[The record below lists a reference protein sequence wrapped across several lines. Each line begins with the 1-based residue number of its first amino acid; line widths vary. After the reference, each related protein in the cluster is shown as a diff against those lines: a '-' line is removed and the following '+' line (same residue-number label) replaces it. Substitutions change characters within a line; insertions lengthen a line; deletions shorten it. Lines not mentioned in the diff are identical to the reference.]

1 MNAWTGLVVTAAVVS
16 VMGSGVPAE
25 AASSGSG
32 GPASGTS
39 AGPRQAPGGSIVSFV
54 RDQSGRPVV
63 GAIVSAVGRRI
74 VTSVT
79 DEQGRCVFSA
89 LPAGD
94 YLVRVHRT
102 GYVSTSS
109 LLVLAG
115 PGANSTWSFVLK
127 VQSPRAI
134 DPRQARK
141 SGPDVLT
148 AGFIGSTA
156 IEPADAPPAEDEES
170 HDHSEVAWR
179 LKHLKRSVL
188 KDATDRVTF
197 DEDGGDPDEFDRAV
211 ADLFTRQTGPA
222 QVAASLL
229 SNFPLAGQVNLL
241 TTGAFDSP
249 QQLVSAGSL
258 ARGVAMVSLGASAGS
273 RGDWAVQGAM
283 TQGDVASWMVSGSYL
298 TRAPARHVL
307 DVGMSYSLQRYDG
320 SNPSALAAVSDGN
333 RYAGMVYAID
343 SWSVTDRISLAYGAR
358 FANYGYIDKALVS
371 PRARL
376 TVAPIDTVRVSV
388 GASRRSLAPGAEEF
402 VPSMVAGTWLPPER
416 TFAPIKGTT
425 FVPER
430 TRHLDVAVEHDL
442 TDSTMVGVRAFTQR
456 TKDQIVTLFGMSG
469 LERPTSDLGHYL
481 VGTAGDVDAHGYTI
495 SIRQVIA
502 RRVRGSV
509 DYTVATSEWQETAA
523 SDPLARRLPSLAR
536 TGSERL
542 HDVTTTIETDV
553 PITETRVF
561 ALYRIN
567 TGYAGDRIED
577 LDNASDAR
585 FDVQVTQ
592 SLPFMNFSNAQWEML
607 LGVRNLFRDIVDE
620 ASMYDELLVVRP
632 PKRIVGGLTL
642 RF

>member
-1 MNAWTGLVVTAAVVS
+1 MNTWTGLVVTAAVVS
-16 VMGSGVPAE
+16 VMGSGVSIE
-25 AASSGSG
+25 AASG
-32 GPASGTS
+32 GGIA
-39 AGPRQAPGGSIVSFV
+39 AGPTAEPRQAPGGSIVSFV
-54 RDQSGRPVV
+54 RDQSGRPLA

-102 GYVSTSS
+102 GYASTSS

-127 VQSPRAI
+127 VQASRGF
-134 DPRQARK
+134 DPRQAAK
-141 SGPDVLT
+141 PAPDILA
-148 AGFIGSTA
+148 AGFVGNTA
-156 IEPADAPPAEDEES
+156 LEPAEAQPAEDEAS

-188 KDATDRVTF
+188 KEATDSAIF
-197 DEDGGDPDEFDRAV
+197 EEGGDPDEFDRAV
-211 ADLFTRQTGPA
+211 ADLFTRQDGPM

-229 SNFPLAGQVNLL
+229 SDFPLAGQVNLL

-249 QQLVSAGSL
+249 QQLMSAGSL
-258 ARGVAMVSLGASAGS
+258 ARGVAMVSLGSSTGS
-273 RGDWAVQGAM
+273 MGDWAVQGAM

-320 SNPSALAAVSDGN
+320 SNPAALAALSDGN

-343 SWSVTDRISLAYGAR
+343 SWAISDRISLAYGAR
-358 FANYGYIDKALVS
+358 FANYGYIDKALLS

-376 TVAPIDTVRVSV
+376 TIAPIDTVRLSV
-388 GASRRSLAPGAEEF
+388 GASRRALAPGAEEF

-416 TFAPIKGTT
+416 TFAPIKGSS

-430 TRHLDVAVEHDL
+430 TRHLDVALEHDL
-442 TDSTMVGVRAFTQR
+442 TESTMVGVRAFTQR
-456 TKDQIVTLFGMSG
+456 TKDQIVTLFGVGGG
-469 LERPTSDLGHYL
+469 LERQTSDLGHYW
-481 VGTAGDVDAHGYTI
+481 VGTAGDVDAHGYTV
-495 SIRQVIA
+495 SVRQVIA

-509 DYTVATSEWQETAA
+509 DYTVATSEWRETAA
-523 SDPLARRLPSLAR
+523 SNPLARRLPSLAR
-536 TGSERL
+536 TGTERL
-542 HDVTTTIETDV
+542 HDVTTTIETEL

-567 TGYAGDRIED
+567 TGYVGDRLDD
-577 LDNASDAR
+577 LENAPDAR

-607 LGVRNLFRDIVDE
+607 LGVRNLFRDIVEE

>member
-1 MNAWTGLVVTAAVVS
+1 MNAWTGLVVTATVVS
-16 VMGSGVPAE
+16 VMGSSVSASGAPATGGTPGP
-25 AASSGSG
+25 AASRS
-32 GPASGTS
+32 
-39 AGPRQAPGGSIVSFV
+39 APGGTIVSFV
-54 RDQSGRPVV
+54 RDQAGRPVA

-79 DEQGRCVFSA
+79 DEDGRCVFGA

-94 YLVRVHRT
+94 YLVRVHRV

-115 PGANSTWSFVLK
+115 PGASTTWSFVLK
-127 VQSPRAI
+127 TPSPRAV
-134 DPRQARK
+134 DPRKARAQ
-141 SGPDVLT
+141 SSEIMT
-148 AGFIGSTA
+148 AGFVGAA
-156 IEPADAPPAEDEES
+156 IEPATTTPTDEEAE

-197 DEDGGDPDEFDRAV
+197 EEGDDPSEFDRAV
-211 ADLFTRQTGPA
+211 ADMFARQSGPA
-222 QVAASLL
+222 EVAASLL
-229 SNFPLAGQVNLL
+229 SHFPLAGQVNLL

-249 QQLVSAGSL
+249 EQLVSAGSL
-258 ARGVAMVSLGASAGS
+258 ARGVAMVSLGSSAGS

-283 TQGDVASWMVSGSYL
+283 NQGDVASWMVSGNYL

-320 SNPSALAAVSDGN
+320 SNPVALAAVADGD
-333 RYAGMVYAID
+333 RYAGTFYAID
-343 SWSVTDRISLAYGAR
+343 SWSLTNRVSLAYGAR
-358 FANYGYIDKALVS
+358 YAKYGYIEKGLLS

-376 TVAPIDTVRVSV
+376 SIAPADSLRISV
-388 GASRRSLAPGAEEF
+388 GASRRALAPGAEEF

-425 FVPER
+425 FTPER
-430 TRHLDVAVEHDL
+430 TRHLDVAAEHDL
-442 TDSTMVGVRAFTQR
+442 TESTMIGVRAFTQR
-456 TKDQIVTLFGMSG
+456 TKDQIVTLFGMG
-469 LERPTSDLGHYL
+469 AIERETSDLGHYW
-481 VGTAGDVDAHGYTI
+481 VGTAGDVDTRGYTV

-502 RRVRGSV
+502 RRVRGSI
-509 DYTVATSEWQETAA
+509 DYTVTTAEWQETAESA
-523 SDPLARRLPSLAR
+523 PVMNRLPGLAR
-536 TGSERL
+536 TGIERL
-542 HDVTTTIETDV
+542 HDLTTTIETEV

-567 TGYAGDRIED
+567 TGYVGDRLAD
-577 LDNASDAR
+577 LESAPDAR

-592 SLPFMNFSNAQWEML
+592 SLPFMNFSSAQWEML
-607 LGVRNLFRDIVDE
+607 IGVRNLFRDIVDE
-620 ASMYDELLVVRP
+620 ASTYDELLVVRP

>member
-188 KDATDRVTF
+188 KDATDRAIF
-197 DEDGGDPDEFDRAV
+197 DEDGGIRTSSIVPW
-211 ADLFTRQTGPA
+211 
-222 QVAASLL
+222 
-229 SNFPLAGQVNLL
+229 L
-241 TTGAFDSP
+241 TS
-249 QQLVSAGSL
+249 S
-258 ARGVAMVSLGASAGS
+258 
-273 RGDWAVQGAM
+273 
-283 TQGDVASWMVSGSYL
+283 
-298 TRAPARHVL
+298 PARPGL
-307 DVGMSYSLQRYDG
+307 RKWRQAC
-320 SNPSALAAVSDGN
+320 SA
-333 RYAGMVYAID
+333 
-343 SWSVTDRISLAYGAR
+343 ISRWPAR
-358 FANYGYIDKALVS
+358 
-371 PRARL
+371 
-376 TVAPIDTVRVSV
+376 
-388 GASRRSLAPGAEEF
+388 
-402 VPSMVAGTWLPPER
+402 
-416 TFAPIKGTT
+416 
-425 FVPER
+425 
-430 TRHLDVAVEHDL
+430 
-442 TDSTMVGVRAFTQR
+442 
-456 TKDQIVTLFGMSG
+456 
-469 LERPTSDLGHYL
+469 
-481 VGTAGDVDAHGYTI
+481 
-495 SIRQVIA
+495 
-502 RRVRGSV
+502 
-509 DYTVATSEWQETAA
+509 
-523 SDPLARRLPSLAR
+523 
-536 TGSERL
+536 
-542 HDVTTTIETDV
+542 
-553 PITETRVF
+553 
-561 ALYRIN
+561 
-567 TGYAGDRIED
+567 
-577 LDNASDAR
+577 
-585 FDVQVTQ
+585 
-592 SLPFMNFSNAQWEML
+592 
-607 LGVRNLFRDIVDE
+607 
-620 ASMYDELLVVRP
+620 
-632 PKRIVGGLTL
+632 
-642 RF
+642 

>member
-1 MNAWTGLVVTAAVVS
+1 MNALTGVVVTAAVVS
-16 VMGSGVPAE
+16 VMGSGVPVE
-25 AASSGSG
+25 AGAG
-32 GPASGTS
+32 GGTPAGAS
-39 AGPRQAPGGSIVSFV
+39 AGSRQAPGGSIVSFV
-54 RDQSGRPVV
+54 RDQSGRPLP

-79 DEQGRCVFSA
+79 DDEGRCVFSA

-127 VQSPRAI
+127 PQSALAVDLRRT
-134 DPRQARK
+134 RQA
-141 SGPDVLT
+141 SPDILA
-148 AGFIGSTA
+148 AGFIGNTA
-156 IEPADAPPAEDEES
+156 LEPAEPSPAEDES
-170 HDHSEVAWR
+170 THDHSEVAWR

-188 KDATDRVTF
+188 KEATDHAIF
-197 DEDGGDPDEFDRAV
+197 DEDGDPEEFDRAV
-211 ADLFTRQTGPA
+211 ADLFTRQTGPV

-229 SNFPLAGQVNLL
+229 SNFPFAGQVNLL

-343 SWSVTDRISLAYGAR
+343 SWSVSDRISLAYGAR
-358 FANYGYIDKALVS
+358 YAKYGYIEKSLLS

-376 TVAPIDTVRVSV
+376 TVAPLDTVRVSI
-388 GASRRSLAPGAEEF
+388 GAARRALAPGAEEF

-416 TFAPIKGTT
+416 TFAPIHGTT

-430 TRHLDVAVEHDL
+430 TRHLDVALEHDL

-456 TKDQIVTLFGMSG
+456 TKDQIVTLFGAG
-469 LERPTSDLGHYL
+469 ALERQTSDLGHYW
-481 VGTAGDVDAHGYTI
+481 VGTAGDVDARGYTV

-502 RRVRGSV
+502 RRIRGSV
-509 DYTVATSEWQETAA
+509 DYTIATAEWHETAE
-523 SDPLARRLPSLAR
+523 SDPLGRRVPGLAR
-536 TGSERL
+536 TGTERL
-542 HDVTTTIETDV
+542 HDVTTTLETEV

-567 TGYAGDRIED
+567 TGYASDRITDVES
-577 LDNASDAR
+577 APDAR

-607 LGVRNLFRDIVDE
+607 LGVRNLFRDVVDE

>member
-1 MNAWTGLVVTAAVVS
+1 MVCRLR
-16 VMGSGVPAE
+16 PAR
-25 AASSGSG
+25 GSG
-32 GPASGTS
+32 GLAAGAS
-39 AGPRQAPGGSIVSFV
+39 AGSRQAPGGSIVSFV
-54 RDQSGRPVV
+54 RDQSGRPLA

-115 PGANSTWSFVLK
+115 PGANTTWSFVLK
-127 VQSPRAI
+127 TAVGARARPAPGPSGRRPISWPPVSSATPRSNL
-134 DPRQARK
+134 PTP
-141 SGPDVLT
+141 S
-148 AGFIGSTA
+148 
-156 IEPADAPPAEDEES
+156 PAEDESS

-188 KDATDRVTF
+188 KEATDHAIF
-197 DEDGGDPDEFDRAV
+197 DEDGDPDEFDRAV

-229 SNFPLAGQVNLL
+229 SNFPFAGQVNLL

-258 ARGVAMVSLGASAGS
+258 ARGVAMVSLGASAGIARRLGRAGRDDAGRRRLVDGVRVVPDARARQARARRRHVVLAAALRRLEPVGAGGGVRRQPL
-273 RGDWAVQGAM
+273 RGHGLRDRLVVGERSDLAGLRGAVRQVRLHR
-283 TQGDVASWMVSGSYL
+283 QVAAQPA
-298 TRAPARHVL
+298 RAP
-307 DVGMSYSLQRYDG
+307 DG
-320 SNPSALAAVSDGN
+320 
-333 RYAGMVYAID
+333 
-343 SWSVTDRISLAYGAR
+343 
-358 FANYGYIDKALVS
+358 
-371 PRARL
+371 RARS
-376 TVAPIDTVRVSV
+376 TRVRVSV
-388 GASRRSLAPGAEEF
+388 GASRRALAPGAEEF

-456 TKDQIVTLFGMSG
+456 TKDQIVTLFGMG
-469 LERPTSDLGHYL
+469 ALERQTSDLGHYW
-481 VGTAGDVDAHGYTI
+481 VGTAGDVDARGYTV

-502 RRVRGSV
+502 RRIRGSV
-509 DYTVATSEWQETAA
+509 DYTVATAEWHETAD
-523 SDPLARRLPSLAR
+523 SDPLARRLPGLTR
-536 TGSERL
+536 TGTERL
-542 HDVTTTIETDV
+542 HDVTTTIETEL

-567 TGYAGDRIED
+567 TGYAGDRITD
-577 LDNASDAR
+577 LENAPDAR

-607 LGVRNLFRDIVDE
+607 LGVRNLFRDVVDE

>member
-1 MNAWTGLVVTAAVVS
+1 MNTWTGLVVTAAVVS
-16 VMGSGVPAE
+16 VMGTGVPA
-25 AASSGSG
+25 AASAGSG
-32 GPASGTS
+32 GLAAGAPAGS
-39 AGPRQAPGGSIVSFV
+39 RQAPGGSIVSFV
-54 RDQSGRPVV
+54 RDQSGRPLA

-127 VQSPRAI
+127 PQLARAI

-141 SGPDVLT
+141 PAPDILA
-148 AGFIGSTA
+148 AGFIGNTA
-156 IEPADAPPAEDEES
+156 LEPADASPAEDEDS

-188 KDATDRVTF
+188 KEATDRAIF
-197 DEDGGDPDEFDRAV
+197 DEDGDPDEFDRAV

-229 SNFPLAGQVNLL
+229 TDFPFAGQVNLL

-320 SNPSALAAVSDGN
+320 ANPSALAAVSDGN

-343 SWSVTDRISLAYGAR
+343 SWSVSDRVSLAYGAR
-358 FANYGYIDKALVS
+358 YAKYGYIDKSLLS

-376 TVAPIDTVRVSV
+376 TVAPVDTVRVSV
-388 GASRRSLAPGAEEF
+388 GVSRRALAPGAEEF

-425 FVPER
+425 FLPER
-430 TRHLDVAVEHDL
+430 TRHVDVAVEHDL
-442 TDSTMVGVRAFTQR
+442 TDSTMVGVRAFSQQ
-456 TKDQIVTLFGMSG
+456 TKDQIVTLFGMG
-469 LERPTSDLGHYL
+469 ALERQTSDLGHYW
-481 VGTAGDVDAHGYTI
+481 VGTAGDVDAHGYTV

-509 DYTVATSEWQETAA
+509 DYTVATSEWRQTAD
-523 SDPLARRLPSLAR
+523 SDPLARRLPGLAR
-536 TGSERL
+536 TGTERL
-542 HDVTTTIETDV
+542 HDVTTTIETEL

-567 TGYAGDRIED
+567 TDYAGDRITDPET
-577 LDNASDAR
+577 APDAR

-592 SLPFMNFSNAQWEML
+592 SLPFMNFANAQWEML
-607 LGVRNLFRDIVDE
+607 LGVRNLFRDVVDE

>member
-1 MNAWTGLVVTAAVVS
+1 MHVLTGLVVTAAVVS
-16 VMGSGVPAE
+16 MAGAGAPA
-25 AASSGSG
+25 AASPM
-32 GPASGTS
+32 PA
-39 AGPRQAPGGSIVSFV
+39 AGPGGGRQAPGGSIVSYV
-54 RDQSGRPVV
+54 RDQAGRPLA
-63 GAIVSAVGRRI
+63 GAIVSAIGRRI

-79 DEQGRCVFSA
+79 DDEGRCTFNS

-94 YLVRVHRT
+94 YLVRVHRS

-115 PGANSTWSFVLK
+115 PGASTTWSFVLK
-127 VQSPRAI
+127 PQLARAV
-134 DPRQARK
+134 DPRTAKK
-141 SGPDVLT
+141 SPEVLA
-148 AGFIGSTA
+148 AGFVGTTA
-156 IEPADAPPAEDEES
+156 LEPASPAPAESDTD

-188 KDATDRVTF
+188 KEATDQVIF
-197 DEDGGDPDEFDRAV
+197 EEGSDPEAFDRAV
-211 ADLFTRQTGPA
+211 ADLFTRNRGPA

-229 SNFPLAGQVNLL
+229 SQFPLAGQVNLL

-249 QQLVSAGSL
+249 EQLVSAGSL

-283 TQGDVASWMVSGSYL
+283 TQGDVASWMVSGSFL

-320 SNPSALAAVSDGN
+320 SNPAALAAVADGN
-333 RYAGMVYAID
+333 RYAGVVYAFD
-343 SWSVTDRISLAYGAR
+343 SWSITDRVSLGYGGRYAK
-358 FANYGYIDKALVS
+358 YGYIEKALLS

-376 TVAPIDTVRVSV
+376 TIVPVDGLRVSV

-416 TFAPIKGTT
+416 TFAPIKGSS

-430 TRHLDVAVEHDL
+430 TRHLDVAAEHDL

-456 TKDQIVTLFGMSG
+456 TKDQIVTLFGVG
-469 LERPTSDLGHYL
+469 ALTRETSDLGHYW
-481 VGTAGDVDAHGYTI
+481 VGTAGDVDAHGYTV

-509 DYTVATSEWQETAA
+509 DYTVTTAEWQQTGGSEPV
-523 SDPLARRLPSLAR
+523 SDRLPGLVR
-536 TGSERL
+536 RGTERL
-542 HDVTTTIETDV
+542 HDVTTTVETEV
-553 PITETRVF
+553 PVTETRVF
-561 ALYRIN
+561 ALYRVS
-567 TGYAGDRIED
+567 TGYAGDRLSD
-577 LDNASDAR
+577 LEAAPDAR

>member
-16 VMGSGVPAE
+16 VVGTSLS
-25 AASSGSG
+25 AAS
-32 GPASGTS
+32 PAIASPAPAAA
-39 AGPRQAPGGSIVSFV
+39 AGPRQAPGGSIVSYV
-54 RDQSGRPVV
+54 RDQSGRPLV
-63 GAIVSAVGRRI
+63 GAIVSVIGRRI

-79 DEQGRCVFSA
+79 DDEGRCVFGA

-94 YLVRVHRT
+94 YLVRVHRS

-115 PGANSTWSFVLK
+115 PGASTTWSFVLK
-127 VQSPRAI
+127 APSPRAL
-134 DPRQARK
+134 DPREARTA
-141 SGPDVLT
+141 SPQVLA
-148 AGFIGSTA
+148 AGFVGSA
-156 IEPADAPPAEDEES
+156 IEPATDGPAEDEET

-179 LKHLKRSVL
+179 LKHLKRHVL
-188 KDATDRVTF
+188 KDATSEVTF
-197 DEDGGDPDEFDRAV
+197 EEGDDPAEFDRAV
-211 ADLFTRQTGPA
+211 ADMFARQTGPA

-229 SNFPLAGQVNLL
+229 SQFPLAGQVNLL
-241 TTGAFDSP
+241 TTGAFDRP
-249 QQLVSAGSL
+249 EQLVSPGSL

-320 SNPSALAAVSDGN
+320 SNPAALAAVADGN
-333 RYAGMVYAID
+333 RYAGVVYAID
-343 SWSVTDRISLAYGAR
+343 SWSISENVSLSYGAR
-358 FANYGYIDKALVS
+358 YANYGYIEKGLLS

-376 TVAPIDTVRVSV
+376 TVAPVDSLRISV
-388 GASRRSLAPGAEEF
+388 GASRRAVAPGAEEF

-416 TFAPIKGTT
+416 TFAPINGTA

-442 TDSTMVGVRAFTQR
+442 TDSTMLGVRAFTQR
-456 TKDQIVTLFGMSG
+456 TKDQMVTLFGMG
-469 LERPTSDLGHYL
+469 ALERETADLGHYWL
-481 VGTAGDVDAHGYTI
+481 GTGGDVDARGYTV
-495 SIRQVIA
+495 SVRQVVA
-502 RRVRGSV
+502 RRIRGSI
-509 DYTVATSEWQETAA
+509 DYTVTTAEWHETGL
-523 SDPLARRLPSLAR
+523 SDQVAQRLPGMVR
-536 TGSERL
+536 TGTERL
-542 HDVTTTIETDV
+542 HDLTTTLETEV
-553 PITETRVF
+553 PVTETRVF
-561 ALYRIN
+561 ALYRFN
-567 TGYAGDRIED
+567 TGYASDRLTELGSGPD
-577 LDNASDAR
+577 VR

-607 LGVRNLFRDIVDE
+607 VGVRNLFRDIVDE
-620 ASMYDELLVVRP
+620 ASTYDELLVVRP